1 MYCTVEFA
9 DAVCHCSLI
18 RYYISNKYGV
28 SVCLTL
34 LSPASGERRQADA
47 GMGSYLCAKVVRVGK
62 RRTVRVH
69 LVVGGLALA
78 AVHDAELV
86 VERSLLLLELED
98 LALQLGRRHFARTC
112 LQAADVQ
119 VSARQQ
125 MVCTCAA
132 ERQQAGGA
140 LASKSAPFRTRR
152 DQHNI
157 LYPLVFFFL
166 CENSRTRCP
175 K

>member
-1 MYCTVEFA
+1 MGSASV
-9 DAVCHCSLI
+9 SL
-18 RYYISNKYGV
+18 S
-28 SVCLTL
+28 CLRL
-34 LSPASGERRQADA
+34 QAGERRQADA
-47 GMGSYLCAKVVRVGK
+47 GMGSYLCAKAERERERESGSG
-62 RRTVRVH
+62 RTVRVH

-125 MVCTCAA
+125 MVCACVRVQPRDNKRVGHWPPSRPLLELDEISTT
-132 ERQQAGGA
+132 
-140 LASKSAPFRTRR
+140 SSTR
-152 DQHNI
+152 
-157 LYPLVFFFL
+157 LFFFL
-166 CENSRTRCP
+166 CENSRTRCH